1 MTRLLADALCMSP
14 SPDNNVGNFGEL
26 CLVDRVR
33 GRKRVRHAPRHMS
46 ERGLFPGTH
55 IRLDPQ
61 TRRLMLVDHDGKPVP
76 AAQRRAYI
84 DNMTRDELRAL
95 VEALFDLQLS

>member
-1 MTRLLADALCMSP
+1 
-14 SPDNNVGNFGEL
+14 
-26 CLVDRVR
+26 
-33 GRKRVRHAPRHMS
+33 
-46 ERGLFPGTH
+46 
-55 IRLDPQ
+55 
-61 TRRLMLVDHDGKPVP
+61 VP